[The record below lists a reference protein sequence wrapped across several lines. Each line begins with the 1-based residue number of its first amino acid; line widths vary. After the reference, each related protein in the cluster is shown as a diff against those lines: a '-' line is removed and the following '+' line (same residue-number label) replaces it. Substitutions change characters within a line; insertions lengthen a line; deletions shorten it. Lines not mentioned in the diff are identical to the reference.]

1 MIYIHIIYLIIIYF
15 IIHHRTFSGARND
28 HELLIL
34 LPLPSQFWDHRPVPT
49 YQVYLVLGV

>member
-1 MIYIHIIYLIIIYF
+1 MIIYIIYLIRIFI
-15 IIHHRTFSGARND
+15 IIHHRTFSGAKND

-49 YQVYLVLGV
+49 Y